1 MARATIPRKPGKPR
15 RARPLN
21 RLIKEEFFHESGA
34 RDSAGSRLFLKLF
47 DIAAAILFFLFC
59 GKHQLK
65 AYVSGALATLR
76 KFLLCLEAGPVRQ
89 AMLGVQNF
97 IDP

>member
-1 MARATIPRKPGKPR
+1 MARVTTPRKPGKQR
-15 RARPLN
+15 RAKPPSPESL
-21 RLIKEEFFHESGA
+21 FSHTSGA